1 MSRQYGVDGFLIDRV
16 KGPAV
21 VLDAVCELS
30 GFHRILYSYTDK
42 VWDDY
47 IDIGRNE
54 SLITRDAGNK
64 KHSRIA
70 GAGCYTPK
78 GCVRITYSLYG
89 NQQVNPSR
97 TLYKHFDG
105 SKVTPGN
112 SEEKERIL
120 SELESLK
127 REAEELGGKVQDLQG
142 QERDA
147 RSKADVLHGELQGLK
162 EQKDGTKAISA
173 KIKHAEDTLGRLK
186 KEKPDKE
193 RPRVI
198 QHLVTCLFQ
207 SPSRCVG
214 ALQTCM
220 DCEAIGSLNSL
231 IQGSGF
237 RVQGSG
243 FRARPSPALVTRR

>member
-1 MSRQYGVDGFLIDRV
+1 VPFLFFSSLVMSRRFGVDGFLIDRV
-16 KGPAV
+16 KAPAV
-21 VLDAVCELS
+21 VLDAVCELC
-30 GFHRILYSYTDK
+30 GFHRIMYSSSDK

-47 IDIGRNE
+47 IDIGKNE

-70 GAGCYTPK
+70 GAGFYTPK

-112 SEEKERIL
+112 SEEKQRIL
-120 SELESLK
+120 SELEALK
-127 REAEELGGKVQDLQG
+127 RESEELGGKVQELQG
-142 QERDA
+142 QERAA
-147 RSKADVLHGELQGLK
+147 RSKADALHGEMQSLK

-186 KEKPDKE
+186 KENPDKD
-193 RPRVI
+193 RPKVI
-198 QHLVTCLFQ
+198 DLACNLSMRQ
-207 SPSRCVG
+207 SLSRCAG
-214 ALQTCM
+214 ALR
-220 DCEAIGSLNSL
+220 NSRGL
-231 IQGSGF
+231 PG
-237 RVQGSG
+237 
-243 FRARPSPALVTRR
+243 L